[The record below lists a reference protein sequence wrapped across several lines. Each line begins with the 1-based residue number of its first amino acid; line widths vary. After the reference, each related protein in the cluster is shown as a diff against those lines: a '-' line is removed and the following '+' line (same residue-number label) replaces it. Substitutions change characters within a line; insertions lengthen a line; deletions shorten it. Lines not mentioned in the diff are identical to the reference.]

1 MAEPFNQIAGLPAN
15 SNGARTVLEEHLD
28 VNNGVVAAF
37 LAALVKGTFA
47 SGGVIDAG
55 TITVEPDGVTVT
67 VEGRSGITNDLQAA
81 VVVREQSV
89 DCSGIADGN
98 KGRVYISRELAE
110 HVQVN
115 FTDADTGEAL
125 THTLG
130 VVLGKLQVIEGDAAN
145 YPALPPGSVPVAKI
159 SKAAGVVSVDAAED
173 DAPVVR
179 GGGGGGGNA
188 YYDLQ
193 MGFAGSPSAGA
204 ADVVLLP
211 RAMTI
216 DNADPGEVYVGT
228 NPTDGTAV
236 FDVQVN
242 GVSVGGIEITTSGV
256 VTWDLAAPVV
266 LAAGDRLALVAPTPA
281 DATLADVLVAL
292 RGAAT

>member
-1 MAEPFNQIAGLPAN
+1 
-15 SNGARTVLEEHLD
+15 
-28 VNNGVVAAF
+28 
-37 LAALVKGTFA
+37 
-47 SGGVIDAG
+47 VIDAG

-193 MGFAGSPSAGA
+193 MGFPGAPDAGA
-204 ADVVLLP
+204 IDMVLVP
-211 RAMTI
+211 RAVTI
-216 DNADPGEVYVGT
+216 DDADPGEVRVGV

-236 FDVQVN
+236 IDIEVN
-242 GVSVGGIEITTSGV
+242 GSSVGSISITTAGA
-256 VTWDLAAPVV
+256 VTWSLAADIE
-266 LAAGDRLALVAPTPA
+266 LSAGDTLALVAPSPA
-281 DATLADVLVAL
+281 DSTLADVLVAL

>member
-1 MAEPFNQIAGLPAN
+1 MFNRIADLPSN

-28 VNNGVVAAF
+28 INNGVLAAF
-37 LAALVKGTFA
+37 LATLVRGAFEA
-47 SGGVIDAG
+47 GGVIDAG

-81 VVVREQSV
+81 VLVREQSV
-89 DCSGIADGN
+89 DCSSIADGN
-98 KGRVYISRELAE
+98 KARVYISAELGE

-130 VVLGKLQVIEGDAAN
+130 VVLGKLQVIEGDSVN
-145 YPALPPGSVPVAKI
+145 YPALPPGSVPVARI
-159 SKAAGVVSVDAAED
+159 SKAAGVVSVDAAEN
-173 DAPVVR
+173 APPTVR
-179 GGGGGGGNA
+179 GAGGGGGNA

-193 MGFAGSPSAGA
+193 LGFAGAPGAGA
-204 ADVVLLP
+204 ADVVLAA
-211 RAMTI
+211 RAVTI
-216 DNADPGEVYVGT
+216 DDGDPGEVYVGV
-228 NPTDGTAV
+228 NPTDGTATI
-236 FDVQVN
+236 DVQVN
-242 GVSVGGIEITTSGV
+242 GVSVGSIEITTGGV
-256 VTWDLAAPVV
+256 VTWNLAAPVV

-281 DATLADVLVAL
+281 DSTLADVLVAL

>member
-67 VEGRSGITNDLQAA
+67 VEGRSGITNDLQSA

-98 KGRVYISRELAE
+98 KGRVYISAELGE

-130 VVLGKLQVIEGDAAN
+130 VVFGKLQVLEGDAAN
-145 YPALPPGSVPVAKI
+145 YPDLPPGSVPVARI
-159 SKAAGVVSVDAAED
+159 SKAAGVISVDAAENT
-173 DAPVVR
+173 APTVR
-179 GGGGGGGNA
+179 GAGGGGGGAPPALAPVAFSFDADGSA
-188 YYDLQ
+188 YLVAPEA
-193 MGFAGSPSAGA
+193 MTLAAGSEAGTGTIAYAKALA
-204 ADVVLLP
+204 ADTATFSAASLP
-211 RAMTI
+211 
-216 DNADPGEVYVGT
+216 
-228 NPTDGTAV
+228 
-236 FDVQVN
+236 
-242 GVSVGGIEITTSGV
+242 VS
-256 VTWDLAAPVV
+256 
-266 LAAGDRLALVAPTPA
+266 LAAGDVLRVSVSGLSGYKALSLERTA
-281 DATLADVLVAL
+281 
-292 RGAAT
+292 